1 MSLPILNV
9 LENLGVPSV
18 ASEVLILNEPF
29 DWSNTNSVISQIE
42 DRMIARNIELVAKK
56 KILKIVTEA
65 LDNVCKH
72 AVKYPSQHVSSF
84 ICHLDLNSRL
94 YISTRN
100 LVPNTEVGPLINTI
114 QELNFANQEE
124 LTKLYK
130 DQLKHGK
137 LSTEGDAGLGLIE
150 IARKSTENIKF
161 TVEYHDIE
169 TSNFTFLITVDLKKY

>member
-9 LENLGVPSV
+9 LENLGVPSI

-29 DWSNTNSVISQIE
+29 DWSNTNEIISQIE
-42 DRMIARNIELVAKK
+42 ERLTSNSIELNAKK

-72 AVKYPSQHVSSF
+72 AMKYPTQHVSSF
-84 ICHLDLNSRL
+84 ICHLDSSNKL

-100 LVPNTEVGPLINTI
+100 LVPSLQVGTLIATI
-114 QELNFANQEE
+114 QELNLSNQDE
-124 LTKLYK
+124 LNQLYK
-130 DQLKHGK
+130 DQLKNGK
-137 LSTEGDAGLGLIE
+137 LTNEGFAGLGLIE
-150 IARKSTENIKF
+150 IARKSTDNIKF

-169 TSNFTFLITVDLKKY
+169 TSNFTFLITVDIKKY

>member
-29 DWSNTNSVISQIE
+29 DWSNTNEIISQIE
-42 DRMIARNIELVAKK
+42 DRLTFRTVDLTAKK

-72 AVKYPSQHVSSF
+72 AMSYPSQHVSSF
-84 ICHLDLNSRL
+84 ICHLDMNDKL

-100 LVPNTEVGPLINTI
+100 LVPSLQVGTLIATI
-114 QELNFANQEE
+114 QDLNFSNQEE
-124 LTKLYK
+124 LNQLYK

-137 LSTEGDAGLGLIE
+137 LSNEGDAGLGLIE
-150 IARKSTENIKF
+150 IARKSTDNIKF

>member
-9 LENLGVPSV
+9 LENLGVPKV
-18 ASEVLILNEPF
+18 ASEILILNEPF
-29 DWSNTNSVISQIE
+29 DWSNTNEVINQIE
-42 DRMIARNIELVAKK
+42 ERLTNQSVELNAKK

-72 AVKYPSQHVSSF
+72 SIDYPTQHVSSF
-84 ICHLDLNSRL
+84 ICHLDMKDKL

-100 LVPNTEVGPLINTI
+100 LIPNEQVGNLITTI
-114 QELNFANQEE
+114 QELNQANQEE
-124 LTKLYK
+124 LNQLYK
-130 DQLKHGK
+130 NQLKNGK
-137 LSTEGDAGLGLIE
+137 LTSEGDAGLGLIE
-150 IARKSTENIKF
+150 IARKSTDNIKF

>member
-29 DWSNTNSVISQIE
+29 DWSNTNAIIGQIDE
-42 DRMIARNIELVAKK
+42 RLTLRAIELPAKR

-72 AVKYPSQHVSSF
+72 AFKYPSQHVSSF
-84 ICHLDLNSRL
+84 ICHLDMADRL

-100 LVPNTEVGPLINTI
+100 LVPNLEVGNLIKTI
-114 QELNFANQEE
+114 QELNYSNQEE
-124 LTKLYK
+124 LNKLYK
-130 DQLKHGK
+130 EQLKNGK
-137 LSTEGDAGLGLIE
+137 LSAEGDAGLGLIE
-150 IARKSTENIKF
+150 IARKSTEHIKF
-161 TVEYHDIE
+161 TVEFHDIE
-169 TSNFTFLITVDLKKY
+169 TSNFTFLITVDLKNY

>member
-9 LENLGVPSV
+9 LENLGIPSI

-29 DWSNTNSVISQIE
+29 DWSNTNSVINQID
-42 DRMIARNIELVAKK
+42 DRLTARNIELVAKK

-72 AVKYPSQHVSSF
+72 SVKYPTQHVSSF
-84 ICHLDLNSRL
+84 LCHLDMTNRL

-100 LVPNTEVGPLINTI
+100 LVPNLEVGNLINTI
-114 QELNFANQEE
+114 QDLNYSNQDQ
-124 LTKLYK
+124 LNKLYK
-130 DQLKHGK
+130 EQLKNGK
-137 LSTEGDAGLGLIE
+137 LSADGDAGLGLIE
-150 IARKSTENIKF
+150 IARKSNEHIKF

-169 TSNFTFLITVDLKKY
+169 TSNFTFLITVDLNNY

>member
-29 DWSNTNSVISQIE
+29 DWTNTNDIIVQIE
-42 DRMIARNIELVAKK
+42 ERLAVINLEVSTKK
-56 KILKIVTEA
+56 KVLKVVTEA

-72 AVKYPSQHVSSF
+72 ASKFPTQQVSSF
-84 ICHLDLNSRL
+84 ICHLGENDSL

-100 LVPNTEVGPLINTI
+100 LVPNAHVGSLISTI
-114 QELNFANQEE
+114 QELNQANQDE
-124 LTKLYK
+124 LNQLYK

-137 LSTEGDAGLGLIE
+137 LSSEGDAGLGLIE
-150 IARKSTENIKF
+150 IARKSNDAIKF
-161 TVEYHDIE
+161 TVEFFDIL
-169 TSNFTFLITVDLKKY
+169 TSNFTFLITIDLKKF